1 MIKKFILKI
10 IEGNDVGSVFELDE
24 GVRYEVRR
32 SPVGAMPSDIDRKRS
47 VFLNDAEISKLH
59 AALVVVA
66 GELVVQ
72 DQGSTNG
79 VIVNNKKINKSLLV
93 NNDRI
98 KIGTT
103 VLQVQV
109 ETDKPS
115 EGMTFIGRASS
126 KYSKEA
132 HDFKK
137 LAKVLDEKIT
147 FQPPVKMDSPFDVN
161 SQSGKLFLEAVEAVY
176 ELKKGKKEEEESLP
190 EMVSGYMFQI
200 LIMSGPM
207 ESEKFNFYKK
217 TIVIGRTKDLWI
229 PDSSVSRE
237 HAEISVYGNGV
248 FKIKDLGSQNGTFIN
263 DLRIQTATFKE
274 TDIIK
279 LGDTSLSFSYKAEE
293 F

>member
-1 MIKKFILKI
+1 MVKKFILKI
-10 IEGNDVGSVFELDE
+10 IEGNDVGVVFEMDE

-59 AALVVVA
+59 AAFVVVA

-72 DQGSTNG
+72 DLGSTNG
-79 VIVNNKKINKSLLV
+79 VIVNNKKINKSLLM
-93 NNDRI
+93 NNDRV

-103 VLQVQV
+103 ILQVQV

-115 EGMTFIGRASS
+115 ESMTFVGRASS

-137 LAKVLDEKIT
+137 LAKILDEKII
-147 FQPPVKMDSPFDVN
+147 FQPPIKMDSPFDVN
-161 SQSGKLFLEAVEAVY
+161 TKNGKLFLDAVEAVY
-176 ELKKGKKEEEESLP
+176 EYKKDKKEEESLP
-190 EMVSGYMFQI
+190 EMINGYMFQV

-207 ESEKFNFYKK
+207 ESEKFHFYKRS
-217 TIVIGRTKDLWI
+217 IIIGRTKDLWI
-229 PDSSVSRE
+229 PDTSVSRE
-237 HAEISVYGNGV
+237 HAEVSVYGNGV

-279 LGDTSLSFSYKAEE
+279 LGDTSLSFSYILEE